1 MESTQFAD
9 DQSLFEKD
17 IQLFI
22 ANNLH
27 VVGPNLKLIGTEHEV
42 PFGRIDVLA
51 VDPDFNHTVIEIKRG
66 VASRDAVGQLQSY
79 MGAIKRTFPESRV
92 RGVLVALDLDAGA
105 DAALEAAVNIR
116 FVKYELRF
124 HFREMKSAPQIDQES
139 RENTPNLN
147 IWSSA
152 APGGGDVPL
161 ASTKLRVNDA
171 WPK

>member
-1 MESTQFAD
+1 MESTQFTD
-9 DQSLFEKD
+9 DQVLFERD

-22 ANNLH
+22 AKNLH
-27 VVGPNLKLIGTEHEV
+27 VLGPNLTLIGTEHEV

-51 VDPDFNHTVIEIKRG
+51 VDPDFNHTVVEVKRG
-66 VASRDAVGQLQSY
+66 IASRDAIGQLQSY

-92 RGVLVALDLDAGA
+92 KGVLVALALDAGA

-124 HFREMKSAPQIDQES
+124 HFEEVKSAPDVNHAGGGNMSIAS
-139 RENTPNLN
+139 
-147 IWSSA
+147 IWST
-152 APGGGDVPL
+152 APSGEKSNLSSP
-161 ASTKLRVNDA
+161 TRLRVNDA